1 MSEENKTM
9 PEAPDISGE
18 ESGASG
24 GGDDSELSLL
34 REQLRIKE
42 EEAKSANDRFLRQ
55 GAEVENFKKRVLREK
70 EDAIRYGNESLVK
83 DLLPVVDNLERAIC
97 HARMAGQSETFV
109 TGVEM
114 VLTGLLDV
122 LGRYDVTQ
130 IAAVG
135 QPFNPEVHEAVA
147 QVESDN
153 ESSNN
158 TVLEEHQKG
167 YLLKE
172 RLLRPALV
180 TVARGS
186 KPQDKKNPGGP
197 VENTPTDD

>member
-1 MSEENKTM
+1 MSEENKRM
-9 PEAPDISGE
+9 GEPPDIAGE
-18 ESGASG
+18 GSGASVV
-24 GGDDSELSLL
+24 GDGSELTLL
-34 REQLRIKE
+34 REQVRIKE
-42 EEAKSANDRFLRQ
+42 EEAKSACDRLLRQ
-55 GAEVENFKKRVLREK
+55 SAEVENFKKRVLREK
-70 EDAIRYGNESLVK
+70 EDAIRYGNESFVK
-83 DLLPVVDNLERAIC
+83 DLLPVVDNLERAIR
-97 HARMAGQSETFV
+97 HAKIAGESETFV

-130 IAAVG
+130 ITAVG
-135 QPFNPEVHEAVA
+135 EPFNPQIHEAVA
-147 QVESDN
+147 QLDSD
-153 ESSNN
+153 SDDGN

>member
-1 MSEENKTM
+1 MNEENKMM

-18 ESGASG
+18 DSGTG
-24 GGDDSELSLL
+24 VVGDGSELSLL

-83 DLLPVVDNLERAIC
+83 DLLPVVDNLERAIS
-97 HARMAGQSETFV
+97 HARMAGESETFV

-130 IAAVG
+130 VAAVG
-135 QPFNPEVHEAVA
+135 QLFNPEIHEAVA
-147 QVESDN
+147 QIESDS
-153 ESSNN
+153 ERDN